1 MNGVGNN
8 ALKGEKLL
16 NIVVIRN
23 WAYFKKFLS
32 LILVRYQHYL
42 CPGIVR
48 DPWSREEDLAILVA
62 HDITGSK
69 WKDM

>member
-8 ALKGEKLL
+8 ALKGEKLF
-16 NIVVIRN
+16 NAVIFEH
-23 WAYFKKFLS
+23 WAYFDSLLFL
-32 LILVRYQHYL
+32 LVRYQHYL

-62 HDITGSK
+62 HDVVGSK
-69 WKDM
+69 WKEM

>member
-1 MNGVGNN
+1 MSGVGNN
-8 ALKGEKLL
+8 APKGEKLL
-16 NIVVIRN
+16 MTAVLHH
-23 WAYFKKFLS
+23 YFKMLLS
-32 LILVRYQHYL
+32 LILIRYQHYL

-62 HDITGSK
+62 HDFIGSK